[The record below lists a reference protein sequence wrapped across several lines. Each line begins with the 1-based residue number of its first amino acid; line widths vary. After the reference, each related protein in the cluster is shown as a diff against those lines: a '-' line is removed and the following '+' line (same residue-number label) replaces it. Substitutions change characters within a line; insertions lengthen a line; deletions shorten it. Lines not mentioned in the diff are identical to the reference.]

1 MWVIYNH
8 RKKSSKDHPHYGFQ
22 HAILRKVL
30 FDSNLLTGCSV
41 LSSENRPNFRSPVP
55 GTALRHDR
63 LTQRLMASQKAYT
76 KSSCSH
82 MCAALKPPSLLMCTV
97 PPAASQIFGFGV
109 RRQNGRPRAPAAAR
123 KGCKGWD
130 DASSHSLD

>member
-1 MWVIYNH
+1 M
-8 RKKSSKDHPHYGFQ
+8 
-22 HAILRKVL
+22 
-30 FDSNLLTGCSV
+30 
-41 LSSENRPNFRSPVP
+41 ENRPNFRSPVP

-82 MCAALKPPSLLMCTV
+82 MCAALKPPSLYVHRAACRLPNFRIRRSATV
-97 PPAASQIFGFGV
+97 
-109 RRQNGRPRAPAAAR
+109 NGRPRAPAAVR
-123 KGCKGWD
+123 EGCKGWD